1 MFARSTTVQAHRGS
15 LDRGI
20 MLIQDEILP
29 AVLDTPGCIG
39 MSLLADRDSG
49 RCIATTA
56 WESREAMA
64 DSAGTIRPMRD
75 RAADSMG
82 GTAQVDEWEI
92 ALLHRDHLS
101 HGGACARVTW
111 LRFDPSMMDRGRA
124 LFRDEI
130 LPQMEEMPGFCS
142 ASLMLDPTEGYAA
155 ASFAFDGMEAME
167 ASRSRTMR
175 MRADSAAE
183 LSAQIL
189 EVGEF
194 ELVMA
199 HLRVP
204 ELV

>member
-20 MLIQDEILP
+20 ALVRDELLP
-29 AVLDTPGCIG
+29 AVLDTEGCIG

-56 WESREAMA
+56 WESRAAMS
-64 DSAGTIRPMRD
+64 DSAGMIRPMRD
-75 RAADSMG
+75 RAADTMG

-92 ALLHRDHLS
+92 ALLHRDHTS
-101 HGGACARVTW
+101 SPGACARVTW
-111 LRFDPSMMDRGRA
+111 LRMDPSRMEQGTTM
-124 LFRDEI
+124 FRDEV
-130 LPQMEEMPGFCS
+130 LPEMEQMVGFCS

-155 ASFAFDGMEAME
+155 ASFAFDSAEAM
-167 ASRSRTMR
+167 AATRDRALR
-175 MRADSAAE
+175 MRAGTAAE
-183 LSAQIL
+183 LNAQIL